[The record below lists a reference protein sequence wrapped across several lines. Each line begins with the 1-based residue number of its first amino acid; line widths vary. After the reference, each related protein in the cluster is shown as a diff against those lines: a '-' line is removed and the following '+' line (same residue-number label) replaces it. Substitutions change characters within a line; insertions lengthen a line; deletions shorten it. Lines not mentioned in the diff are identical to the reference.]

1 MGSLSN
7 NTSASVPGI
16 EMPRPRRNSAV
27 SEAHEFLSA
36 TQTASVRDWVNQ
48 IAGSTRML
56 AHGQLFPGVG
66 NQHDPVYGDYH
77 RWQIEN
83 LHPDSWKGYTSAN
96 SAKLDS
102 DPDSLMTRWV
112 LDDKNAEVM
121 FEVITA
127 PEYRH
132 YLKTH
137 PGFYNICI

>member
-16 EMPRPRRNSAV
+16 EMPRPPRNISE

-48 IAGSTRML
+48 MAASTRML

-77 RWQIEN
+77 RWQIEKSEAG
-83 LHPDSWKGYTSAN
+83 LLEGVHIGELGEAGRRPRVA
-96 SAKLDS
+96 
-102 DPDSLMTRWV
+102 
-112 LDDKNAEVM
+112 DDAV
-121 FEVITA
+121 
-127 PEYRH
+127 
-132 YLKTH
+132 
-137 PGFYNICI
+137 GFGRRAG